1 MQRSKNDVWV
11 GLFVLLGA
19 VAVLFLALKAANLL
33 TWSFEKTYTVN
44 ARFDNIGGLKPQ
56 AAVRS
61 AGVVVGRV
69 ASIRFD
75 DQSFQ
80 ATVELALEEADIH
93 VTRCAIQLLVVDEAD
108 RRYLL
113 ERAPIGLPFFS
124 TKNEVQEYNNRVSK
138 LALDTFGL
146 PVPHEYFL
154 AKYLIELNCQHMA
167 PNDAV
172 RKYF

>member
-1 MQRSKNDVWV
+1 MEDHNMEEWYKSKITNVLEMVINDDIRRKVESN
-11 GLFVLLGA
+11 
-19 VAVLFLALKAANLL
+19 LK
-33 TWSFEKTYTVN
+33 EV
-44 ARFDNIGGLKPQ
+44 DN
-56 AAVRS
+56 
-61 AGVVVGRV
+61 
-69 ASIRFD
+69 
-75 DQSFQ
+75 
-80 ATVELALEEADIH
+80 H

-113 ERAPIGLPFFS
+113 ERVPLRIPFFS
-124 TKNEVQEYNNRVSK
+124 SDNDVEKYNNNYSQ

-154 AKYLIELNCQHMA
+154 AKYLVKLNCQHMA